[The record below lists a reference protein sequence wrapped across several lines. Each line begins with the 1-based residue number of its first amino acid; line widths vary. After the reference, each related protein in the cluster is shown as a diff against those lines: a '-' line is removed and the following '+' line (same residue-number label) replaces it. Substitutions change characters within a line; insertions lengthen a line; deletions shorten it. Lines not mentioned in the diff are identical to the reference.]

1 MFEKALLVMLSIFIV
16 PLLFGS
22 LCELWESLYN
32 FIYRQKDLKP

>member
-22 LCELWESLYN
+22 LCELWESLYDSS
-32 FIYRQKDLKP
+32 YREKD